1 MKLSYALCLAAA
13 GAFALSAQA
22 EEHLKSLNPQ
32 GISKEI
38 PAGTDFYHHVNK
50 KWMEANPLTDEYSR
64 YGMFNILNDSSNNRV
79 RRIVTGLAATN
90 PKPGTNAYKIA
101 SLYEAA
107 MDSTRRNKLGA
118 QPIQAHLKKIENAKP
133 EEMTDLFLW
142 MHKEYG
148 SPLIGAG
155 PSEDLGNSKVY
166 SMYVSGPG
174 LGLGDRDYYLK
185 NDKRNKSVREA
196 YQKLINRMM
205 VLAGYKK
212 GDAARIAKNV
222 MKIEK
227 LIADSTWTREES
239 RNLPAMYNVRTI
251 DQVKD
256 MYPHFPW
263 DRFFIETM
271 GIQTPETVIV
281 TNINTAKQG
290 DNLMASLSDREK
302 KDLYLWEYVSQAAP
316 YLSDDFSDASFEF
329 NKVMSGVKQQR
340 PRWKRALGVT
350 EGYLGE
356 AIGELYVEKYFPE
369 SSKKYM
375 EELIENLRNALGKH
389 IMHLPW
395 MSDDTKLQA
404 LKKLNAITVKIGYP
418 DKWKDYSE
426 LIIDPELSYYE
437 NAHNAGMWAV
447 KKQLEKWGKPVD
459 RTEWGMTPQTIN
471 AYYNPINNEIVFPA
485 GILQAPFFDAESS
498 DAENYGGIGVVIGH
512 ELTHG
517 FDDQGCNFDADGNMV
532 NWWKPEDAEAFKNL
546 TQGLVAQFDEVE
558 VLPGLHA
565 NGQYTL
571 GENIADQGGLRVAMT
586 AFKDSQVK
594 KGVDINSEAA
604 KIDGFT
610 PSQVFYMNFANLW
623 AQNTRPEE
631 IRSLTTG
638 DVHSLGENRVNVS
651 LRNIEPF
658 FEAFGITE
666 GQPLFRPASER
677 DRKSVV

>member
-1 MKLSYALCLAAA
+1 
-13 GAFALSAQA
+13 
-22 EEHLKSLNPQ
+22 
-32 GISKEI
+32 
-38 PAGTDFYHHVNK
+38 
-50 KWMEANPLTDEYSR
+50 
-64 YGMFNILNDSSNNRV
+64 MFNILNDSSNNRV

-375 EELIENLRNALGKH
+375 EDLIENLRNALGKH

-586 AFKDSQVK
+586 AFKDSQLK

-677 DRKSVV
+677 VIIW

>member
-677 DRKSVV
+677 VIIW

>member
-375 EELIENLRNALGKH
+375 EDLIENLRNALGKH

-677 DRKSVV
+677 VIIW

>member
-256 MYPHFPW
+256 MYPNFPW

-586 AFKDSQVK
+586 AFKDSQLK

-677 DRKSVV
+677 VIIW

>member
-375 EELIENLRNALGKH
+375 EDLIENLRNALGKH

-426 LIIDPELSYYE
+426 LILDPELSYYE

-586 AFKDSQVK
+586 AFKDSQLK

-677 DRKSVV
+677 VIIW